1 MRTAPVANG
10 GSLTPLPSPRSV
22 PGPTLARAALG
33 VSGWNA
39 LSRLSGFVRVLAVG
53 GAVGT
58 TFLGNTYQSANLV
71 STVIFELLAAG
82 LLSAPLVPAFVKL
95 LDADRVDEAEGLAG
109 SLLGVALVGL
119 GGLAL
124 LLAGGGQLVMRVL
137 TVGVADP
144 AVRDAEVRLGAFLL
158 WFFLPQMLLYA
169 AGAVA
174 TALLNAQRRF
184 AAAAFAP
191 LVNNLVVVATMAA
204 FVVVRRGEPPTLEL
218 EVVPRLV
225 LAVGTTAGVLAMTVV
240 PLVAL
245 ARTGLTLR
253 PRFSFSDPSFRA
265 VAREGRWV
273 AAVLAGAQVLIGVT
287 LVLSNQVPGGV
298 VAYQIAFTFFLL
310 PFALIAHPVL
320 TVLHPRLS
328 THAAAEQWDD
338 FTADVADAVRRVL
351 LVVIPAGAVLAV
363 LGGPALRL
371 ARFGALDGRG
381 AELVARVLAAYALG
395 LGGYAVFQ
403 LLARASTAAGNAR
416 LPALVGLGVA
426 GVGAL
431 LMVAASALV
440 SGSDQVVVLGLVH
453 SLVVTA
459 GAAGL
464 FALLRRRLGRPLH
477 VGATLARAVALAA
490 AAGVVALVGV
500 RLFDIGGRLGAAV
513 DLAVAG
519 PAAGVTAGALFL
531 LFRRADSASPAE
543 LENP

>member
-1 MRTAPVANG
+1 MRTVPVPERGARAPL
-10 GSLTPLPSPRSV
+10 SSPSS
-22 PGPTLARAALG
+22 GLGRAALG

-39 LSRLSGFVRVLAVG
+39 LSRLTGFVRVLAVG
-53 GAVGT
+53 AAVGT

-71 STVIFELLAAG
+71 STVTFELLAAG
-82 LLSAPLVPAFVKL
+82 LLSAPLVPAFVTL
-95 LDADRVDEAEGLAG
+95 LDASRTDEAEQLAG
-109 SLLGVALVGL
+109 TLLGVALLAL

-124 LLAGGGQLVMRVL
+124 LLAGGGQLVMRLL
-137 TVGVADP
+137 TVGVADST
-144 AVRDAEVRLGAFLL
+144 VRDAEIRLGTFLL

-191 LVNNLVVVATMAA
+191 LVNNVVVVATMAL
-204 FVVVRRGEPPTLEL
+204 FVVVRGDGPPSLEL
-218 EVVPRLV
+218 DVVPRLV
-225 LAVGTTAGVLAMTVV
+225 LALGTTAGVAAMTLV

-245 ARTGLTLR
+245 ARSGVRLR
-253 PRFSFSDPSFRA
+253 PRLNLSDPRFRA

-273 AAVLAGAQVLIGVT
+273 AAVLASAQVLVAVT
-287 LVLSNQVPGGV
+287 LVLSNQVRGGV
-298 VAYQIAFTFFLL
+298 IAYQIAFTFFLL

-328 THAAAEQWDD
+328 AHAAAERWDD
-338 FTADVADAVRRVL
+338 FAHDVAHGVRRVVL
-351 LVVIPAGAVLAV
+351 LVLPAGAVLAV

-381 AELVARVLAAYALG
+381 ADLVARVLAAYAVG

-403 LLARASTAAGNAR
+403 LLARASIAAGDSR
-416 LPALVGLGVA
+416 LPALVGVAMAGAGGV
-426 GVGAL
+426 
-431 LMVAASALV
+431 LMVVASSLA
-440 SGSDQVVVLGLVH
+440 SGATRVVVLGLVH

-464 FALLRRRLGRPLH
+464 FHLLRRRIARPLPIA
-477 VGATLARAVALAA
+477 ATVLRSLVIAVAAGGAA
-490 AAGVVALVGV
+490 YAGV
-500 RLFDIGGRLGAAV
+500 RLAGGAGRADAAI

-519 PAAGVTAGALFL
+519 AAAAFTAGALLWSFAGSEGL
-531 LFRRADSASPAE
+531 SRPAWGE
-543 LENP
+543 GGGSR